1 MQDSDII
8 ELYFLRD
15 ERAIAETDKK
25 YGKYCYKIAFNISSD
40 AEDAKESVNDMF
52 LGVWNSI
59 PPQRPVSFTAF
70 LGKITRNI
78 ALKKQRSKNAL
89 KRGNGTDTVICEL
102 SECIPDENGV
112 EKEIEEKELSR
123 LIDGFLR
130 GLPEDQRTVFIRR
143 YWYMDQISDISL
155 ATGFSE
161 GKIKMMLSRTRSKLR
176 AKLTKEGVSI

>member
-1 MQDSDII
+1 M
-8 ELYFLRD
+8 
-15 ERAIAETDKK
+15 
-25 YGKYCYKIAFNISSD
+25 
-40 AEDAKESVNDMF
+40 
-52 LGVWNSI
+52 
-59 PPQRPVSFTAF
+59 
-70 LGKITRNI
+70 
-78 ALKKQRSKNAL
+78 KKQRSKNAL